1 MANHYRTV
9 QEVSSLSG
17 VSVRTLHH
25 YHKIGLLLPT
35 EMTAAGYRLYDNAAL
50 QRLQSILLFREL
62 QFPLR
67 EIKSILDNPDFD
79 TKEAL
84 AQQIHLLELQ
94 RSHIEELIAF
104 ARTVQKEGVNHM
116 DFTAFGKTEF
126 SQYAQ
131 EVRERWGS
139 TSAYQEYQQKTQH
152 STPQEQEK
160 TGQQLLFLLASLGTL
175 RHLSPT
181 EHTVQEKVAELQ
193 GFITEHYYTCTNEI
207 LGSLGQMYLA
217 DRRMRDNID
226 RAGGD
231 GTAEFAS
238 RAIAAYVK

>member
-1 MANHYRTV
+1 MVNHYRTV
-9 QEVSSLSG
+9 QEVSNLSG

-116 DFTAFGKTEF
+116 DFTAFEKTEF

-139 TSAYQEYQQKTQH
+139 TSAYQEYQQKTQL

>member
-1 MANHYRTV
+1 MVNHYRTV
-9 QEVSSLSG
+9 QEVSNLSG

-116 DFTAFGKTEF
+116 DFTAFEKTEF

-139 TSAYQEYQQKTQH
+139 TSAYQEYQQKTQL

-160 TGQQLLFLLASLGTL
+160 TGQQLLSLLASLGTL

-181 EHTVQEKVAELQ
+181 EHAVQEKVAELQ

-217 DRRMRDNID
+217 DSRMRANID

>member
-1 MANHYRTV
+1 MPAPYKRKESITWILPPLGKQNSVNMPRRSGNDGVPPLPIRNISRKLNTV
-9 QEVSSLSG
+9 
-17 VSVRTLHH
+17 
-25 YHKIGLLLPT
+25 LP
-35 EMTAAGYRLYDNAAL
+35 RN
-50 QRLQSILLFREL
+50 RR
-62 QFPLR
+62 
-67 EIKSILDNPDFD
+67 K
-79 TKEAL
+79 
-84 AQQIHLLELQ
+84 
-94 RSHIEELIAF
+94 
-104 ARTVQKEGVNHM
+104 
-116 DFTAFGKTEF
+116 
-126 SQYAQ
+126 
-131 EVRERWGS
+131 
-139 TSAYQEYQQKTQH
+139 
-152 STPQEQEK
+152 
-160 TGQQLLFLLASLGTL
+160 LASLGTL